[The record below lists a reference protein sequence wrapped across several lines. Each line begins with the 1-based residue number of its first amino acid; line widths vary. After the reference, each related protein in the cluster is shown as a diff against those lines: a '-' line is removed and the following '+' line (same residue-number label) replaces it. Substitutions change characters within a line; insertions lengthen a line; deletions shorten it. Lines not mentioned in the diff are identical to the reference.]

1 MAGETMSNTKI
12 VMDFIEAWNKMDWD
26 AVVAAFSEDV
36 VYHNIPMEVL
46 KGKTDVAQFITTGMD
61 LKSVDW
67 EVLSIAENGNRVL
80 TERID
85 NFYLTDG
92 KTVSMPVMGTFE
104 IEHGLIK
111 AWRDYF
117 DLATFTSQM
126 AP

>member
-1 MAGETMSNTKI
+1 MSNTEI
-12 VMDFIEAWNKMDWD
+12 VMEFIEAWNQMDWD

-36 VYHNIPMEVL
+36 VYHNIPMDVL
-46 KGKTDVAQFITTGMD
+46 EGKADVAHFITTGMD
-61 LKSVDW
+61 LKSVNW
-67 EVLSIAENGNRVL
+67 EVLSIAENGSKVL

-104 IEHGLIK
+104 IEDGLIK

-117 DLATFTSQM
+117 DLATFTTQM